1 MQNTIQG
8 WTADA
13 SPFHTGER
21 EIQTRLGVR
30 DKMETIGRRF
40 IRQYMPDQHR
50 QFYQQLPF
58 LILGSLDDQERPWA
72 SVVTGEPDFIH
83 SPDEVTL
90 VVNACPLP
98 GDPLN
103 DNLHEGSE
111 LGLLG
116 IDLATRRRNR
126 MNGRVSALTR
136 RGTGA
141 IAPIPPIPSIALN
154 LPDPPNLLS
163 GFTITVT
170 QSFGNCPQFIQKRQ
184 LHWLPERLAATH
196 LKPQRYKQFTP
207 SMGELVTQAD
217 AFFIA
222 TSYCDRTQPERV
234 NQGVDVSHRGGK
246 PGFVR
251 LDNERTFTFP
261 DFAGNNFYNTIGNL
275 SLNPKVGVLFID
287 FEQGHLLTITGH
299 AEIIW
304 DQAAVAAYSGAER
317 LVRITVDEMVYLPEI
332 LPFRWQFEDYSPSL
346 GFTGE
351 WSVA

>member
-1 MQNTIQG
+1 MQSKQS
-8 WTADA
+8 WTADV
-13 SPFHTGER
+13 SPFHVGER
-21 EIQTRLGVR
+21 EIQARMGVR
-30 DKMETIGRRF
+30 DKMENIGRRF

-50 QFYQQLPF
+50 QFYEQLPF
-58 LILGSLDDQERPWA
+58 LILGSLDNQDRPWA
-72 SVVTGEPDFIH
+72 SIIAGEPDFIQ

-90 VVNACPLP
+90 VVNARPLP

-103 DNLHEGSE
+103 DNLSKGSE

-126 MNGRVSALTR
+126 MNGRVSDVNR
-136 RGTGA
+136 KSEGSA
-141 IAPIPPIPSIALN
+141 IAPTS
-154 LPDPPNLLS
+154 PNS
-163 GFTITVT
+163 FTITVT

-184 LHWLPERLAATH
+184 LHWRPERLTATPP
-196 LKPQRYKQFTP
+196 KPQRYKQFTP
-207 SMGELVTQAD
+207 AMRELMTQAD

-222 TSYCDRTQPERV
+222 TSYTSHNEPDQNV
-234 NQGVDVSHRGGK
+234 NQGVDVSHRGGR

-251 LDNERTFTFP
+251 IDDERTFTFP
-261 DFAGNNFYNTIGNL
+261 DFAGNNFYSTIGNL

-287 FEQGHLLTITGH
+287 FEQGHLLSITGQ

-304 DQAAVAAYSGAER
+304 DQEAVATYAGAER
-317 LVRITVDEMVYLPEI
+317 LVRITVDEMVYLPEV
-332 LPFRWQFEDYSPSL
+332 LPFRWEFEEYSPSL